1 MSAEVIETPVIVDT
15 VKPEENNPPAV
26 LIEINTTNN
35 TEKSE
40 NVAKNKPNKTG
51 KNRKNNNNNNNNN
64 KRLNNAQQNK
74 NNKNWK
80 INKFNKRQYDK
91 KEIESIHFD
100 KNNRKYGPMS
110 KFKNNNNN
118 RGGGQRWIPMIPI
131 IPGTIS
137 KFFLPEKLPRKE
149 LIIPPT
155 KFLLGGNI
163 SDPLNL
169 NSLQDEAMNRSM
181 NAATPKSS
189 PMTTPPKIE
198 IICPPNIHDPLH
210 LLDPVD
216 TFEYNK
222 QLISPMKRKSK
233 HRNRKRKRIS
243 KKSNVSP
250 DLKEDCDSSKNDSI
264 KTNESMV
271 SNSSIDIQMPGT
283 SSASCST
290 TIGTITTATTST
302 VVTPIEPASRR
313 SVDQEKVVRDLRLE
327 LSDCGAST
335 APLQIGQR
343 KRRISESHLNNKNK
357 VRRMDSMDKIV
368 SPVIPQPGG
377 WKRPPRVLPSGSR
390 NRTRTTSTTT
400 SATEELTP
408 TDSKKEIDLNV
419 SGEKSESESC
429 GEKIITAEG
438 METDEK
444 HENLTKIKLPADS
457 KYQYGNYKQYYG
469 RRNLNENMD
478 VRLKVFMK
486 HPYLFKQK
494 DVLDIGCN
502 AGHITIEVAKE
513 LAAKSVTGIDID
525 KTLIGE

>member
-1 MSAEVIETPVIVDT
+1 MSAEVIETPVIGDT

-26 LIEINTTNN
+26 LNEINTTNN
-35 TEKSE
+35 TETAE

-51 KNRKNNNNNNNNN
+51 KNRKNNNNNNNN
-64 KRLNNAQQNK
+64 KRLNNAQQKN

-80 INKFNKRQYDK
+80 INKFNKQRQYDK
-91 KEIESIHFD
+91 KEIESIRFD
-100 KNNRKYGPMS
+100 KNNRKYGPML

-118 RGGGQRWIPMIPI
+118 RGGGGQRWIPI
-131 IPGTIS
+131 IPGAIS

-198 IICPPNIHDPLH
+198 IILPPNIHDPLH

-233 HRNRKRKRIS
+233 HRNRKRKKIP

-250 DLKEDCDSSKNDSI
+250 DLKEDFDSSKNDSI
-264 KTNESMV
+264 KTDGNDSIV
-271 SNSSIDIQMPGT
+271 SNSSIDIQIPGT
-283 SSASCST
+283 SAATCSS

-302 VVTPIEPASRR
+302 VVAPIVLDTRR

-327 LSDCGAST
+327 LSDCAASNSVPT
-335 APLQIGQR
+335 IGQR

-400 SATEELTP
+400 SATEDITP
-408 TDSKKEIDLNV
+408 TDPKKEIELNT
-419 SGEKSESESC
+419 SEKSESESG
-429 GEKIITAEG
+429 GEKIITTES

-444 HENLTKIKLPADS
+444 KENVTKTKLPAEA
-457 KYQYGNYKQYYG
+457 KYQYGNYNRYYG

-486 HPYLFKQK
+486 HSYLFKHK

-525 KTLIGE
+525 KDLIGE